1 MMDTTMKKSKFVTY
15 LVAILASG
23 FTVSSALADEGVI
36 RVKAGLGFASYSA
49 PYGNNEITTNYTT
62 QGAGVTYIWPSSVFV
77 DLATKSSTQNSSY
90 NAKNVFGGLVTSD
103 QPFARTENTL
113 TVGKSIENSIQL
125 NTGIFT
131 ADTVFNLAQYGQF
144 SQKMVGLTAGAGKGF
159 LIDEGRAGSIGVSG
173 TVALLNAK
181 NSDRFGVVTNSNLS
195 YGLSLGAVYNYA
207 ITKNISVLADGKF
220 QTYLITYPGFSGDER
235 ILSSSLSLLAQ
246 F

>member
-1 MMDTTMKKSKFVTY
+1 MMDTTMKKSKSVTY
-15 LVAILASG
+15 LVAILASC

-49 PYGNNEITTNYTT
+49 PYGNNEISTNYIT
-62 QGAGVTYIWPSSVFV
+62 QGLGATYIWPSNVFV
-77 DLATKSSTQNSSY
+77 DISTKSSTKSSAY
-90 NAKNVFGGLVTSD
+90 NARNVFGGLVTTD
-103 QPFARTENTL
+103 QPFSRTENTL
-113 TVGKSIENSIQL
+113 TLGKSIENSVQI

-144 SQKMVGLTAGAGKGF
+144 SQKMIGLTAGAGKGF

-195 YGLSLGAVYNYA
+195 YGLSLGAIYNYA
-207 ITKNISVLADGKF
+207 LTKNLSVLADAKF

-235 ILSSSLSLLAQ
+235 ILSSSLSLVAQ